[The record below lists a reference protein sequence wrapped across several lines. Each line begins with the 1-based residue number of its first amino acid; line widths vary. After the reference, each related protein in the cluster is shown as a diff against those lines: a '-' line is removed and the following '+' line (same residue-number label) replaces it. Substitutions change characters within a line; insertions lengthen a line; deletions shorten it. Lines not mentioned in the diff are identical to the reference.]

1 MSKDKTNRLHADWL
15 HEQLQDPEFAAEY
28 LTAATEDP
36 EPTVYLTALRH
47 VVEARGVARIAKTS
61 GVPRESVYRALS
73 EKGNP
78 RWDTLAAILKA
89 VGMRLV
95 VASSAPARR
104 RSGKKVATA

>member
-1 MSKDKTNRLHADWL
+1 MSKDKTRRMHADWL

-36 EPTVYLTALRH
+36 EPKVYLTALRH
-47 VVEARGVARIAKTS
+47 VVESRGVARIAKTS

-95 VASSAPARR
+95 VASSARAKR

>member
-1 MSKDKTNRLHADWL
+1 MSNDKEGRLHADWL
-15 HEQLQDPEFAAEY
+15 HEQLKNPEFAAEY

-47 VVEARGVARIAKTS
+47 VVEARGVARIAKSS

-78 RWDTLAAILKA
+78 RWDTLAAILRA
-89 VGMRLV
+89 VGMRFV
-95 VASSAPARR
+95 VASSTTPKR
-104 RSGKKVATA
+104 RSAK

>member
-15 HEQLQDPEFAAEY
+15 REQLQDPEFAAEY
-28 LTAATEDP
+28 LTAAAEDS

-47 VVEARGVARIAKTS
+47 LVEARGVARIAKTS

-73 EKGNP
+73 ERGNP

-95 VASSAPARR
+95 VASRPPPRR
-104 RSGKKVATA
+104 RSGKKVAPA